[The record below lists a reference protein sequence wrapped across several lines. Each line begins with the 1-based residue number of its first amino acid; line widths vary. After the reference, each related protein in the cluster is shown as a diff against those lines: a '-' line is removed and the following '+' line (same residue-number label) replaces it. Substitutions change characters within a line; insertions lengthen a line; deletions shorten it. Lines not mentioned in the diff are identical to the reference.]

1 MLETNFTYCSPFT
14 QAEVEGM
21 RKHQRQTRE
30 RRDHLF
36 RRRGEVKKAEDGL
49 KRDQNTIRDDLEKVK
64 VRAKNL
70 GKFPYH
76 CSVQFLPLSFF

>member
-1 MLETNFTYCSPFT
+1 M

-64 VRAKNL
+64 VRAKKPWEISISL
-70 GKFPYH
+70 F
-76 CSVQFLPLSFF
+76 SFFPRVSNFF